1 MVKEKCPKCGWKN
14 EGDWKFCGNCAYK
27 NEKINRSSCSYNF
40 VCMGSG
46 GVGKSAITIQF
57 INGQFQAKYDP
68 TIEDRYQK
76 VIDYQGVPCFLE
88 VLDTA
93 GQDTFVAMRELY
105 MRNGEGFAL
114 IFAINNQRSMAEL
127 SQIRGGILKAQ
138 GDDIPI
144 VLAAN
149 KCDLPEKNRK
159 VTEAEVADTAKE
171 WKRPYLMVS
180 AKENINVSAIFES
193 LIQQQWDRSGGPPT
207 MSKNRRSWNDCS
219 LF

>member
-1 MVKEKCPKCGWKN
+1 MGKEKCPKCGNKN
-14 EGDWKFCGNCAYK
+14 EEGWKFCGNCAYK
-27 NEKINRSSCSYNF
+27 NDLSSAGRSSCSYNF

-57 INGQFQAKYDP
+57 INNHFQSTYDP

-76 VIDYQGVPCFLE
+76 VVDYKGVPCFLE

-114 IFAINNQRSMAEL
+114 IFSITNLRSLQEL
-127 SQIRGGILKAQ
+127 DVMRKGIIKQQ
-138 GDDIPI
+138 GDDVPI
-144 VLAAN
+144 ILVAN
-149 KCDLPEKNRK
+149 KCDLEAQRK
-159 VTEAEVADTAKE
+159 VPQSDIESTSNE
-171 WKRPYLMVS
+171 WKRPYLNVS
-180 AKENINVSAIFES
+180 AKENHNVKEIFEN
-193 LIQQQWDRSGGPPT
+193 LIQQQWDRTGGPPV
-207 MSKNRRSWNDCS
+207 SSEKRRSCL